1 MIIVGS
7 VMMNFNALK
16 SLKNAIQKH
25 KNYSNKNPNSKEID
39 YPK

>member
-7 VMMNFNALK
+7 VLMNFEGLK
-16 SLKNAIQKH
+16 SLKNPIDQH
-25 KNYSNKNPNSKEID
+25 KNYANKNPNSKEID

>member
-7 VMMNFNALK
+7 VLMNFEGLK
-16 SLKNAIQKH
+16 SLKNPVDQH
-25 KNYSNKNPNSKEID
+25 ENYANKNPNSKEID